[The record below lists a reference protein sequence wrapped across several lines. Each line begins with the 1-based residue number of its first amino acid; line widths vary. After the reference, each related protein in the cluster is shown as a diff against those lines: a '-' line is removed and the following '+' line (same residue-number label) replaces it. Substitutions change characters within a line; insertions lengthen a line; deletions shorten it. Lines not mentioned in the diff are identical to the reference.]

1 MPDNIPPTPA
11 SFELLIARL
20 NTGAVGRGTVERLRL
35 ACVLL
40 QGRLCLTTSFGIE
53 DQLLT
58 AAAMTVG
65 GIEVVTLDTDKLFPE
80 TLAVW
85 RETEARYGCTI
96 AAIRPEPGAVDALVA
111 RDGEDG
117 FMHSVPQRIA
127 CCGVRKT
134 APLARALHGAAG
146 WVTGLRAEQSAE
158 RAGVPFASFDAARGL
173 VKLNPLYDWTRAE
186 VLDALCEERV
196 PVSALEARGYRSVGC
211 APCTRA
217 TRPDEPERAGRWWW
231 EQGASQEC
239 GLHRSLTTAEA

>member
-1 MPDNIPPTPA
+1 MPLDHPA
-11 SFELLIARL
+11 SSFVESVAQL
-20 NTGAVGRGTVERLRL
+20 NAASAGLGVVDRLR
-35 ACVLL
+35 VVR
-40 QGRLCLTTSFGIE
+40 QVVPGRLVFTTSFGVE

-58 AAAMTVG
+58 AAAIEVG
-65 GIEVVTLDTDKLFPE
+65 GIEVLTLDTGKLFPE

-117 FMHSVPQRIA
+117 FMRSVPQRVA

-134 APLARALHGAAG
+134 APLARALLGAAG
-146 WVTGLRAEQSAE
+146 WITGLRAEQSME
-158 RAGVPFASFDAARGL
+158 RAGVPFASFEAGRGL
-173 VKLNPLYDWTRAE
+173 VKLNPLHDWTRSA
-186 VLDALCEERV
+186 VLDALRRGDV
-196 PVSALEARGYRSVGC
+196 PISALEARGYRSVGC

-239 GLHRSLTTAEA
+239 GLHRTLSTVGA

>member
-1 MPDNIPPTPA
+1 MQDLSPATA
-11 SFELLIARL
+11 SFDALIGRL
-20 NTGAVGRGTVERLRL
+20 NAGSLGRGPVDRLLL
-35 ACVLL
+35 ARGLL
-40 QGRLCLTTSFGIE
+40 PGRLCLTTSFGIE

-58 AAAMTVG
+58 AAAVAVG
-65 GIEVVTLDTDKLFPE
+65 GIEVVTLDTGRLFLE

-96 AAIRPEPGAVDALVA
+96 AGVRPEPAAVDALVA
-111 RDGEDG
+111 RDGMDG
-117 FMHSVPQRIA
+117 FMQSVPQRIA

-134 APLARALHGAAG
+134 APLARVLHGAAG

-158 RAGVPFASFDAARGL
+158 RAEVPFASFDAGRGL
-173 VKLNPLYDWTRAE
+173 VKVNPLHDWTRAA
-186 VLDALCEERV
+186 VLDALRAGGV

-239 GLHRSLTTAEA
+239 GLHRTLSTVEA

>member
-1 MPDNIPPTPA
+1 MPLDHPA
-11 SFELLIARL
+11 SSFVESVAQL
-20 NTGAVGRGTVERLRL
+20 NAASAGLGVVDRLR
-35 ACVLL
+35 VVR
-40 QGRLCLTTSFGIE
+40 QVVPGRLVFTTSFGVE

-58 AAAMTVG
+58 TAAIEVG
-65 GIEVVTLDTDKLFPE
+65 GIEVVTLDTGKLFPE

-96 AAIRPEPGAVDALVA
+96 AAIRPEPGDVDALVA

-117 FMHSVPQRIA
+117 FMRSVPQRVA

-134 APLARALHGAAG
+134 APLGRALLGAGG
-146 WVTGLRAEQSAE
+146 WITGLRAEQSAE
-158 RAGVPFASFDAARGL
+158 RAGVPFASFEAGRGL
-173 VKLNPLYDWTRAE
+173 VKLNPLHDWTRSA
-186 VLDALCEERV
+186 VLDALRRDSV
-196 PVSALEARGYRSVGC
+196 PISALEARGYRSVGC

-239 GLHRSLTTAEA
+239 GLHRTPATVGA